1 MKESPYDRVARELK
15 RLNLSDRKASHII
28 TDGRSFDAVR
38 NMKRGRSHMPKEP
51 DLSRLAALIGTT
63 TEWILGDDDPGK
75 PGPMITPPGMVRV
88 PFRARL
94 QAGVW
99 SEHADDEVTGLDDLL
114 LPERMVPRGIEAYAA
129 ELVGESMNRLYPSG
143 SIILLERRFDRRD
156 DLIPG
161 RRYHVER
168 QKPDGAVESTL
179 KTVTRRNDGSIWL
192 VPESDDPAF
201 QAPIRLDQT
210 VADGTSFVGRVF
222 GAVVKS

>member
-1 MKESPYDRVARELK
+1 MKETPYDRVARELK
-15 RLNLSDRKASHII
+15 RLKLSDRRASLTI
-28 TDGRSFDAVR
+28 TDGRSADAVR
-38 NMKRGRSHMPKEP
+38 NMKRGRSYMPKEP
-51 DLSRLAALIGTT
+51 DLSRLGSLIGKT
-63 TEWILGDDDPGK
+63 TEWILGDDDAEAPAMAAL
-75 PGPMITPPGMVRV
+75 PLGMVRV

-99 SEHADDEVTGLDDLL
+99 AEHAADEVTGLDDLL

-143 SIILLERRFDRRD
+143 SIILLERRFDRRE

-168 QKPDGAVESTL
+168 QKADGAIESTL
-179 KTVTRRNDGSIWL
+179 KTVLRRADGSIWL

-201 QAPIRLDQT
+201 QAPIRLENSI
-210 VADGTSFVGRVF
+210 ADGVSFVGRVF
-222 GAVVKS
+222 AAVIKS